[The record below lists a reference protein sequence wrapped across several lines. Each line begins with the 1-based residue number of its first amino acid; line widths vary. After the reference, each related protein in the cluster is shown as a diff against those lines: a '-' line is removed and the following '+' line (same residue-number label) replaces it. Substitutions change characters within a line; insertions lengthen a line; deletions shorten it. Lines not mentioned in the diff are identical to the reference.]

1 MSLASFTT
9 FAALGFQLT
18 AAVAFPALALF
29 NLLRFPIMQLPNQI
43 TNVINAGVGL
53 GRLQAFLDADEMTPL
68 PLEPPGAWGE
78 TAAEI
83 KHGTFFWE
91 SGVLSATPAFP
102 SCLFAANVEVFQRC
116 VAYSSHLLEA

>member
-1 MSLASFTT
+1 MLQVTCCFAALLQGPILVSLASFTT

-91 SGVLSATPAFP
+91 SGVLSVTSDTQPAATP
-102 SCLFAANVEVFQRC
+102 
-116 VAYSSHLLEA
+116 